1 MMPRKRVLGE
11 YSKTSTN
18 MLDAFP
24 HMTPSSHFRYA
35 RAAALILT
43 AVSTSCILG
52 LVALTAT
59 GTTSSAEDALKALL
73 VISFIALAV
82 VDFRAV
88 VAIAIFEL
96 VLAGTGGQ
104 WTYITGGVSGRNFLD
119 AVVMAR
125 ALTIIASEW
134 RRTRRLELGRYG
146 LHALALAVIIPVV
159 WMSLGLYNGNVRGDV
174 FADGN
179 GFAFFAFILVVVALL
194 IRRQGNWFRNLFLAA
209 CAANG
214 VLTLV
219 LVTLTATKLVSL
231 DTTMYNAL
239 LVRLGMGGVVG
250 YQDYGV
256 FSRFRLFTG
265 SGLFLQVGLALIV
278 WRLVTRPR
286 QIWPWVLYAVLS
298 IDLLAT
304 YTRGL
309 WVSGAVAV
317 IMVIAL
323 GSPTLKRAALVVVAT
338 AVMWGFFAAGGALNG
353 FSLREYVFSRSASIV
368 SLGPSPSK
376 PSHPSSPSPS
386 PSPSSPPKPSS
397 TDPYGVASNGMRVEE
412 AKILF
417 RLIRKRPI
425 LGYGFGAVARQW
437 GPSYA
442 FELSYIALLFK
453 AGIIG
458 LLIYLSFPLR
468 LLWDSLR
475 IRLRKRP
482 PPEGISLRAASI
494 PFAIVLSI
502 MLAGATNPY
511 LFAAFGIISILAAV
525 AWLDDTKPT
534 EIPVET

>member
-1 MMPRKRVLGE
+1 MPRKRVLSE
-11 YSKTSTN
+11 YSKMSTN
-18 MLDAFP
+18 MLEAFP
-24 HMTPSSHFRYA
+24 HLTLSSHFRYA
-35 RAAALILT
+35 RAAVIVLA
-43 AVSTSCILG
+43 AVSTSCILS

-59 GTTSSAEDALKALL
+59 GTASSAEGALKALL

-88 VAIAIFEL
+88 AAIAIFEL

-104 WTYITGGVSGRNFLD
+104 WTYVTGGVSGRNFLD
-119 AVVMAR
+119 AVVMTR

-256 FSRFRLFTG
+256 FTRFRLFTG

-278 WRLVTRPR
+278 WRMVTRPR
-286 QIWPWVLYAVLS
+286 QIWPWVLYAILS

-338 AVMWGFFAAGGALNG
+338 AVMWGSIAAGGALNG
-353 FSLREYVFSRSASIV
+353 FSLRDYVFSRSASIV
-368 SLGPSPSK
+368 SLGPPPSK
-376 PSHPSSPSPS
+376 PGHSS
-386 PSPSSPPKPSS
+386 SSSSSSSTLKPSS
-397 TDPYGVASNGMRVEE
+397 TDPFGEASNGMRVEE

-425 LGYGFGAVARQW
+425 LGYGFGAVAKQW

-475 IRLRKRP
+475 IRIKKRP
-482 PPEGISLRAASI
+482 PPEGISLLAASI

-502 MLAGATNPY
+502 MIAGATNPY

-525 AWLDDTKPT
+525 AWLDDTQPT